1 MDSDSLIGDAHSCK
15 HCYSIITLAGH
26 PFRGWPARL
35 RGHKGS
41 GLSAESAGADEP
53 V

>member
-1 MDSDSLIGDAHSCK
+1 ML
-15 HCYSIITLAGH
+15 LAGH